1 MLEKWRLSIDKKGFA
16 GGLLMDL
23 SNAFDTTNNQFSKT
37 ESIYGF
43 NKQALTIICTYNKTI
58 IFLVFLIYNDSI

>member
-43 NKQALTIICTYNKTI
+43 NKQALTIICLY
-58 IFLVFLIYNDSI
+58 FLN